1 MNLLP
6 SWLTE
11 IFYPQEHPSVPASL
25 VLIFFVLFSGVI
37 LGKVKI
43 KKVSLGVSGV
53 VFIGILMGHFGYK
66 IHPETQDFLRD
77 FGLILFVYAI
87 GMQLG
92 PSFFGRLKKDGFLY
106 NGLAVFI
113 VLLSMGITYL
123 LKNLSGLGMDSL
135 TGLMC
140 GAVTNTPSLGAAKAA
155 LHDLT
160 NQLPDRNFLD
170 PTNSYAIAYPFGIL
184 GIIFLL
190 IFAKFLYK
198 NSIEEEI
205 ASFKDEIN
213 KKHPE
218 PESVKIRVTNTEW
231 IGKTIGEFLANT
243 GIEIIFSRLK
253 RSGSENVISPLNEVI
268 IKERDILMA
277 VGFPTEL
284 QKATSNLGYISK
296 DTFIESDKFTKY
308 RMLVITNNKVVNK
321 TIGELNLDKA
331 YHAKITRVYRS
342 GVALLGEPEL
352 ILHYG
357 DVLRVVGSESS
368 LQSIERLVGN
378 SEKHIQEPQLLS
390 IFVGIVLGVV
400 LGSVPFYLPG
410 LSVPVKLGMA
420 AGPLLVAILISRFG
434 GIRSLHSYLQISAL
448 SFMKDFG
455 ICLFFAS
462 IGIHAGETFYD
473 TFIHNNG
480 FLWLVMGLSITLIPG
495 LLFLLVARYVF
506 HINLIPVL
514 GLLAGSHTDP
524 AALQFATNY
533 YKTDLPLQ
541 SYATVYP
548 LTTLA
553 RIVAAQILIL
563 YFI

>member
-1 MNLLP
+1 MELLP
-6 SWLTE
+6 PWLTE
-11 IFYPQEHPSVPASL
+11 IIYPQEHPSVAASL
-25 VLIFFVLFSGVI
+25 VLIFFVLFTGI
-37 LGKVKI
+37 LLGKVKI

-53 VFIGILMGHFGYK
+53 VFIGIFIGHFGYK
-66 IHPETQDFLRD
+66 LHPETQDFLRD

-92 PSFFGRLKKDGFLY
+92 PSFFGRLKTDGLLY
-106 NGLAVFI
+106 NGLAIFI
-113 VLLSMGITYL
+113 VVLSMSITFAL
-123 LKNLSGLGMDSL
+123 HVWSGMGMDSL

-155 LHDLT
+155 LHDLSVHFP
-160 NQLPDRNFLD
+160 NRSFLD

-190 IFAKFLYK
+190 ILAKFLYK

-205 ASFKDEIN
+205 ARFKAEIN
-213 KKHPE
+213 RKHPE
-218 PESVKIRVTNTEW
+218 PESVKIRVINAAW
-231 IGKTIGEFLANT
+231 IGKTFGEFLATT
-243 GIEIIFSRLK
+243 GVEIIFSRLK
-253 RSGSENVISPLNEVI
+253 RSGSESVISPSNEVI
-268 IKERDILMA
+268 IQERDVLMA
-277 VGFPTEL
+277 VGFPSAL
-284 QKATSNLGYISK
+284 QKATTLLGYVSK
-296 DTFIESDKFTKY
+296 DKFIESDKFTKF
-308 RMLVITNNKVVNK
+308 RMLVITTNQVVNK
-321 TIGELNLDKA
+321 TIAELNLDDA
-331 YHAKITRVYRS
+331 YHAKITRVHRT
-342 GVALLGEPEL
+342 GVSLLAEPEL

-368 LQSIERLVGN
+368 LKSIERLVGN
-378 SEKHIQEPQLLS
+378 SEKRIQEPQLLS

-400 LGSVPFYLPG
+400 LGSIPFYLPG

-434 GIRSLHSYLQISAL
+434 GIRSLHSYLQQSAL

-455 ICLFFAS
+455 ICLFFAA

-480 FLWLVMGLSITLIPG
+480 LLWLAMGLAITLIPG
-495 LLFLLVARYVF
+495 ILFLLLARYVF